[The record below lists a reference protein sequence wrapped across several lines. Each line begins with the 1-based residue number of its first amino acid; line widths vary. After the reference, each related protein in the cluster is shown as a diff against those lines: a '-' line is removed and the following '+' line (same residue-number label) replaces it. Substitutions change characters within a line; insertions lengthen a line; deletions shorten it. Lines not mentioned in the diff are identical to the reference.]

1 LFDRSGCIAIL
12 GKLWS
17 KSNALLLPTSLHTPT
32 AAGPAAPAAEASAAA
47 STGLNC
53 FGRIVQDLAPSSNAG
68 LGVCRSV
75 MGDSDMDD
83 DVVAASAADQSD
95 DDSVYEPVV
104 DKS

>member
-1 LFDRSGCIAIL
+1 
-12 GKLWS
+12 
-17 KSNALLLPTSLHTPT
+17 
-32 AAGPAAPAAEASAAA
+32 
-47 STGLNC
+47 
-53 FGRIVQDLAPSSNAG
+53 
-68 LGVCRSV
+68 